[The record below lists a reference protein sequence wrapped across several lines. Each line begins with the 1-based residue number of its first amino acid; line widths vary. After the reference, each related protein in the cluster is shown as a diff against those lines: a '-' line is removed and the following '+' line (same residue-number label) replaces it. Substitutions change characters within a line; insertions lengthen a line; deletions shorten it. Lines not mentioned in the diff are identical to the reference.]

1 MHSGTYNF
9 GYKFKTVKLLKNL
22 IMLIEC
28 DIMIQNNLRH
38 QNLPRVQLMS
48 VKMDHFI
55 TSFEHLAL
63 FVSIKMEPGEG
74 SA

>member
-1 MHSGTYNF
+1 
-9 GYKFKTVKLLKNL
+9 
-22 IMLIEC
+22 MLIEC